1 MKFKKHRDVNDPVL
15 ATDGS
20 AGYDLFLPN
29 DYEVVTVRS
38 QQTEKIMLGISME
51 IPKGYVGLLLPRSS
65 TGCSGLALQNTCGV
79 IDSDFR
85 NEAQARVRGWHPT
98 NDIVI
103 KPGERFVQLVV
114 VSCLTTPVE
123 IVDELTSTDRTGGF
137 GSTNK

>member
-1 MKFKKHRDVNDPVL
+1 MKFKKHCEVKDPVL

-20 AGYDLFLPN
+20 AGYDLHLPYN
-29 DYEVVTVRS
+29 QSVCIHPK
-38 QQTEKIMLGISME
+38 QTHKIMLGISME

-65 TGCSGLALQNTCGV
+65 TGCSGLALQNTCGI

-85 NEAQARVRGWHPT
+85 HEAQARVRGWHPT

-103 KPGERFVQLVV
+103 KPGDRFVQLVV
-114 VSCLTTPVE
+114 VPCLTTPVE
-123 IVDELTSTDRTGGF
+123 IVDELSSTDRTGGF